1 MRFLA
6 TALGVLNLGL
16 LASSSAHAESQTSQQ
31 PKFRTEI
38 QAAAEGG
45 PNFTVTNLSRKT
57 LTAGTFQFF
66 LSSERRPQGAMDWDL
81 LVQGRGEPGRE
92 DPNPLLLAVY
102 VPMRGRI
109 GK

>member
-16 LASSSAHAESQTSQQ
+16 LASSPAHAESQTSQQ
-31 PKFRTEI
+31 PQFRT
-38 QAAAEGG
+38 AAEGG
-45 PNFTVTNLSRKT
+45 ANFTVTNLSRKT

-66 LSSERRPQGAMDWDL
+66 VSSERRPQGAMDWDP

-92 DPNPLLLAVY
+92 TSGATRTGSKPDTVSPS
-102 VPMRGRI
+102 
-109 GK
+109 

>member
-16 LASSSAHAESQTSQQ
+16 LASSPAHAESQTSQQ

-45 PNFTVTNLSRKT
+45 ANFTVTNLPRKT

-66 LSSERRPQGAMDWDL
+66 LSSERRPQGAMDWDP

-92 DPNPLLLAVY
+92 TSGATRTGSKPDTVSPS
-102 VPMRGRI
+102 
-109 GK
+109 